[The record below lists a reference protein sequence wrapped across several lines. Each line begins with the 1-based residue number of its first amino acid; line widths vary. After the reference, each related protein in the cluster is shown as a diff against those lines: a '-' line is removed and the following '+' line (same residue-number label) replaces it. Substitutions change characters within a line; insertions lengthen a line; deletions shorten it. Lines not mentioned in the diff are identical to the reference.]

1 MKSTSECELFGVT
14 KIARIVGKSEDTIRD
29 LERRGI
35 ITAVRDSANRRQ
47 FNADQVSVIL
57 AHYAKGATA

>member
-1 MKSTSECELFGVT
+1 MTNQRCDLIGVAT
-14 KIARIVGKSEDTIRD
+14 FARIIGKSEDTIRE

-47 FNADQVSVIL
+47 FNAAQIARAL
-57 AHYAKGATA
+57 EHYGMAAAA